1 MRNFNSTK
9 VNDNVLNGL
18 ILVIR
23 LFVGISMLT
32 HALPKFEKLIANDNI
47 EFINFLGLGSAISL
61 VLVVFAELLCSVF
74 IIFWI
79 HYKACCNTFNDNNA
93 CCVFCRSW
101 FRFLCGKRIEFG
113 LLFLL
118 LGNLGFRVWKIFFGL
133 AIFQKRSVV
142 LVKPLREI
150 IFDNHPKILPQKK
163 NQCRSDDSLHCEKNN
178 PANAKF
184 FQQTFPLR

>member
-74 IIFWI
+74 IIFGFI
-79 HYKACCNTFNDNNA
+79 TRLATIPLMITMLVAFFVVHVSDSYATKELSLVYFFFYLTLLILGSGKFSLD
-93 CCVFCRSW
+93 
-101 FRFLCGKRIEFG
+101 FLF
-113 LLFLL
+113 
-118 LGNLGFRVWKIFFGL
+118 
-133 AIFQKRSVV
+133 S
-142 LVKPLREI
+142 
-150 IFDNHPKILPQKK
+150 KK
-163 NQCRSDDSLHCEKNN
+163 EDLY
-178 PANAKF
+178 
-184 FQQTFPLR
+184 